1 MLLWGPYHF
10 MKVFIKF
17 PLPNSAQVATELS
30 LLPSHLAQLDL
41 EPPTQQIVREWG
53 PAFKRSLTQ
62 LSQSLYRK
70 DSLPQM
76 FSSREGLDI

>member
-1 MLLWGPYHF
+1 MIQDEHEFLLSWGPYHF

-17 PLPNSAQVATELS
+17 PLPSSALVPAKLS

-53 PAFKRSLTQ
+53 TSF
-62 LSQSLYRK
+62 
-70 DSLPQM
+70 
-76 FSSREGLDI
+76 